1 MDLHRA
7 QKPIDHGETGLA
19 GRLLKKAGQEETVV
33 RPSDTIDPKA
43 LATARKLA
51 PEYLLDAD
59 KINTADAPKIAA
71 AYRVQ
76 LERDRETLTRDQ
88 ERAGRG
94 YPFGTALTEAQTTVD
109 ALLTTSGTA
118 ALMAGILAQQDAL
131 EDWVDLR
138 ARVQNF
144 YAGEQVR
151 IFEEVRDDL
160 KDLEPDLPRVNVP
173 ELQDRIKQARALL
186 TMPDPV
192 REIPKLKACSS
203 RSRPTWLSCWPSPRR
218 RSGPCWKK
226 RSRACRQW
234 PPSWDRTRPES

>member
-1 MDLHRA
+1 MLRWLGEQGLRNIRVTVRALLDQFTRRPYGWTDPEALGILATLVQSGTVDLHRA
-7 QKPIDHGETGLA
+7 QKPIDPGETGLA

-138 ARVQNF
+138 ARVQGF

-173 ELQDRIKQARALL
+173 ELQDRDQA
-186 TMPDPV
+186 
-192 REIPKLKACSS
+192 
-203 RSRPTWLSCWPSPRR
+203 
-218 RSGPCWKK
+218 GPCT
-226 RSRACRQW
+226 AGHA
-234 PPSWDRTRPES
+234 